1 MFFKKEDF
9 IFQHNAELDST
20 ICERI
25 IEIFEDNQN
34 EHHSGVIGADRK
46 VIPSM
51 KDCTQMDLSFS
62 QHNLITDQTSRILRR
77 SINKF
82 VEKYQL
88 GDHGFR
94 ISDEFNMQRYNPGQ
108 AYHKLHCE
116 NSGGSYP
123 LRFLA
128 WMIYLNDVKDG
139 GQTYFPNQNRKLKPR
154 QGDVYL
160 WPAIFTH
167 RHQGLV
173 SKTQTKYILTG
184 WCEFT
189 SPYK

>member
-9 IFQHNAELDST
+9 IFQHNAKLDST
-20 ICERI
+20 ICENI
-25 IEIFEDNQN
+25 VKLFEDNQN
-34 EHHSGVIGADRK
+34 EHKSGVIGSDRK

-51 KDCTQMDLSFS
+51 KDCTQVDFLFS
-62 QHNLITDQTSRILRR
+62 QGNYVTDQTQRMLNR
-77 SINKF
+77 SVNKF
-82 VEKYQL
+82 IEKYQL

-154 QGDVYL
+154 QGDGYL
-160 WPAIFTH
+160 WPAIFTD
-167 RHQGLV
+167 RHQGTLL
-173 SKTQTKYILTG
+173 S
-184 WCEFT
+184 
-189 SPYK
+189 

>member
-9 IFQHNAELDST
+9 IFQHNAKLDST

-34 EHHSGVIGADRK
+34 EHHSGVIGADKK

-51 KDCTQMDLSFS
+51 KDCTQVDFSFS
-62 QHNLITDQTSRILRR
+62 QGNYVTGHTQRILRR
-77 SINKF
+77 SVNKF
-82 VEKYQL
+82 IEKYQL

-128 WMIYLNDVKDG
+128 WMIYLNDVTDG
-139 GQTYFPNQNRKLKPR
+139 GHTEFLNQKKKYQPR
-154 QGDVYL
+154 TGDVL
-160 WPAIFTH
+160 IWPAYFTH
-167 RHQGLV
+167 THRGVV
-173 SKTQTKYILTG
+173 SKSQTKYIATG
-184 WCEFT
+184 WFNFL
-189 SPYK
+189 